1 MIISIIFVRKSN
13 YIPSTSI
20 FHNSLTDHFHIEN
33 MQPVT
38 VSDRC
43 TKTIERINF
52 KNNFSCVYVTE
63 KIKNRHFQDNR

>member
-1 MIISIIFVRKSN
+1 MTLMIISIIFVRKSN
-13 YIPSTSI
+13 YIPSISI

-33 MQPVT
+33 MQHVT

-52 KNNFSCVYVTE
+52 KNNFFVCMLL
-63 KIKNRHFQDNR
+63 KK